1 MVVLEKTVESPLDC
15 KEIKPVN
22 PKENPLW
29 IFIWRT
35 DAEVE
40 ALVFWPPGTKFQLTG
55 KGTDA
60 RNDWKQEEMGSTE
73 DELVGWDHQLNGHE
87 FEQMWEI
94 VDREALHAAVHRV
107 TESDTT

>member
-1 MVVLEKTVESPLDC
+1 
-15 KEIKPVN
+15 
-22 PKENPLW
+22 
-29 IFIWRT
+29 
-35 DAEVE
+35 
-40 ALVFWPPGTKFQLTG
+40 
-55 KGTDA
+55 
-60 RNDWKQEEMGSTE
+60 MGSTE